1 MSDPHPPAPPK
12 HRSLWLG
19 PLVYLL
25 LVAMV
30 AGLWLSQSIS
40 RLDLAPALGTMAVGI
55 VVNACCAILGCYL
68 VLRQMSLLGDAI
80 SHAVLPGIVLAYVLS
95 GQVYGWPIL
104 VGAMAVGVLTSMLTQ
119 GLHHLGKVNE
129 DAGMGVIFT
138 SLFAA
143 GVIMIETWG
152 RGADLDVDCVLY
164 GMIDT
169 VGIDL
174 RNVAGVEVPRALLS
188 LLPALAIVLV
198 YVAVLWK
205 ELKIVAF
212 DPALASAMG
221 LSAVLVHYSLMA
233 MVACVTVASFE
244 AVGSIVV
251 VAMIVVPAATGAL
264 LSERLLGMMIWSV
277 AIGAASAIFGYL
289 AAAAINS
296 NVAGMMATMAGL
308 QMGVAIVLAP
318 RSGLASRWLRN
329 FELTLRIA
337 REDILA
343 RLYRAEEA
351 AQPATGA
358 VLAPAGWLDR
368 LARWQLRHR
377 QWIAPTKSGGWQL
390 TETGRGRARN
400 IVRAHRLWETY
411 LETHFDLPAD
421 HLHAPAERMEHFLD
435 PTLQA
440 ELDAELAG
448 RRVDPHGKE
457 IPQ

>member
-1 MSDPHPPAPPK
+1 MSAPTKPIASK
-12 HRSLWLG
+12 HANAWLG
-19 PLVYLL
+19 PLVYTL
-25 LVAMV
+25 LVAIV
-30 AGLWLSQSIS
+30 AGIWLSQSTN

-68 VLRQMSLLGDAI
+68 VLRRMSLLGDAI
-80 SHAVLPGIVLAYVLS
+80 SHAVLPGIALAYLFS

-104 VGAMAVGVLTSMLTQ
+104 LGAMAVGVLTTMLTQ

-143 GVIMIETWG
+143 GVIMIEAWG

-164 GMIDT
+164 GAIDT

-174 RNVAGVEVPRALLS
+174 RNVGGLEVPRALLS
-188 LLPALAIVLV
+188 LLPALVLV
-198 YVAVLWK
+198 LIYVAVLWK
-205 ELKIVAF
+205 ELKIVSF

-264 LSERLLGMMIWSV
+264 LSERLLGMMVWSV
-277 AIGAASAIFGYL
+277 AIGAASAVFGYL
-289 AAAAINS
+289 AAAAINT
-296 NVAGMMATMAGL
+296 NVAGMMAVMAGL
-308 QMGVAIVLAP
+308 QMTVAVVLAP

-329 FELTLRIA
+329 LELALRIA
-337 REDILA
+337 REDQLA
-343 RLYRAEEA
+343 RLYRREEA
-351 AQPATGA
+351 GPAQPGP
-358 VLAPAGWLDR
+358 VLHPAGWLER
-368 LARWQLRHR
+368 LAVWQLRRR
-377 QWIAPTKSGGWQL
+377 QLIAAAAKSGWRL
-390 TETGRGRARN
+390 TDSGRGAARN
-400 IVRAHRLWETY
+400 VVRAHRLWETY

-435 PTLQA
+435 PALQA

-448 RRVDPHGKE
+448 RRIDPHGKE